1 MLETSKAVE
10 IFEKYGIKTQV
21 DNNNMIIISHYS
33 QPKGTT
39 FKELG
44 INEDELIENVIA
56 CEGKFETRKS
66 ALTKFPLIA
75 CREIRLDNET
85 NIPEMPNLKAVGIL
99 LANKNLKKLPKLKSA
114 GSISLENSI
123 IKSLPKLKEVAIFIA
138 QNSKLAELPAL
149 ERAGK
154 LCIVDCP
161 LEELKNLEYAQ
172 EIFIC
177 STDEKSKINITQL
190 NKLEEVENL
199 FVANSTLKS
208 LPKLKKAKKIA
219 LYNCEIK
226 SVKASLNAEIE
237 IKNQITDEQ
246 LSEKFDS
253 FTDWYNSEIF
263 QNSMDLLGNIVNQI
277 KGWFS
282 PPKRGTKYY

>member
-75 CREIRLDNET
+75 CREIRLDGET
-85 NIPEMPNLKAVGIL
+85 NISEMPNLKAVGIL
-99 LANKNLKKLPKLKSA
+99 LTNKNLKKLPKLKSA

-138 QNSKLAELPAL
+138 QNSNLCELPAL

-177 STDEKSKINITQL
+177 STDEKNKINITQL

-277 KGWFS
+277 KG
-282 PPKRGTKYY
+282 